1 MFTINERCLNKNEYD
16 ESVDSKFYK
25 YSGLTKLE
33 KIDNIL
39 KSNIKIEKFYICGY
53 KVNNNDLY
61 PFLNF
66 LLKND
71 FETKQLVFPF
81 FDTNDLSSDIISK
94 LSNKINSLFYNII
107 TDNKYEFKGYYYYKN
122 NIYLF
127 IDFTNCKLIINN
139 IHKNSIIWSVLVDE
153 IINKKHVCN
162 IKINLDVINF
172 FNENIYFTLLK
183 DKNEKNYEIPSIV
196 YVGKEISK
204 INFTYIFGVSKPDN
218 NLLFGPYYYFTDFKN
233 AIKQGGWSEITN
245 DKHIKGGIV
254 RFALFTGLT
263 KVILNNSS
271 GFIDDSNIKREIS
284 NISNSNN
291 LYENLT
297 LKISDYN
304 GKWTE
309 KYDSIYVGEIE
320 LDNGEKMKN
329 TPIYVVKKY
338 EQHIPLSYHF
348 IDKKILDEIFEPNK
362 DYQIL

>member
-1 MFTINERCLNKNEYD
+1 MFTINENCLNKNQNEYD
-16 ESVDSKFYK
+16 EPIFYK
-25 YSGLTKLE
+25 YIGLDKLE
-33 KIDNIL
+33 KIDNIV

-81 FDTNDLSSDIISK
+81 FESNDLSSDIILKILNK
-94 LSNKINSLFYNII
+94 LNSLFYNII
-107 TDNKYEFKGYYYYKN
+107 TDNKYQIKGTYYYKN

-139 IHKNSIIWSVLVDE
+139 VHKNSIIWPVLVDE
-153 IINKKHVCN
+153 IINKNHVCN
-162 IKINLDVINF
+162 IKINLNVINF
-172 FNENIYFTLLK
+172 FNENIDFTFLK
-183 DKNEKNYEIPSIV
+183 DKNEKIYEIPSAV

-204 INFTYIFGVSKPDN
+204 TNFTYIFGVSKPDN

-233 AIKQGGWSEITN
+233 AIKQSGGWSEKMN
-245 DKHIKGGIV
+245 DKNIKCGII

-263 KVILNNSS
+263 KVILNNNS
-271 GFIDDSNIKREIS
+271 GFIDNSNIKREIS

-297 LKISDYN
+297 LKISDYD
-304 GKWTE
+304 GKWAE
-309 KYDSIYVGEIE
+309 KYDSIYLGDIE
-320 LDNGEKMKN
+320 LDNGEKN
-329 TPIYVVKKY
+329 EKY
-338 EQHIPLSYHF
+338 PNLCC
-348 IDKKILDEIFEPNK
+348 KKIRTTHPIKLSF
-362 DYQIL
+362 Y